1 MQNSCVNDFLDYK
14 LVVLIRR
21 SDTESD
27 MDALQDLI
35 DKASLERGKD
45 RPRFGRHGE
54 IKNFVKFQKDKGTS
68 EYRRDRMCISY
79 GDKNDSDDNRMYW
92 CDIDY
97 YRDKGM
103 EVCLLEDFISEPE
116 GTFDDFSLIFA

>member
-21 SDTESD
+21 SDTDSD
-27 MDALQDLI
+27 LDVLQDLI
-35 DKASLERGKD
+35 DKASAERGKD
-45 RPRFGRHGE
+45 VPRFGRHGV

-79 GDKNDSDDNRMYW
+79 GDKNDSDDNRIYW

-103 EVCLLEDFISEPE
+103 EVCFLDEFISEQDE
-116 GTFDDFSLIFA
+116 AFEDFDLLFA

>member
-1 MQNSCVNDFLDYK
+1 MH
-14 LVVLIRR
+14 LIR
-21 SDTESD
+21 
-27 MDALQDLI
+27 
-35 DKASLERGKD
+35 
-45 RPRFGRHGE
+45 
-54 IKNFVKFQKDKGTS
+54 V
-68 EYRRDRMCISY
+68 
-79 GDKNDSDDNRMYW
+79 KNDSDDNRMYW